1 MFTFISGF
9 LNPELPS
16 SSGLHLSSAQ
26 DFNPNQNCYL
36 IRNIKKDQV
45 ADSVFFQEPNFL
57 ACFDGVLI
65 NSPDLIK
72 RYAARNTESLLKD
85 LLAQRNESMLA
96 EFHGQFYGMSYRVGE
111 AAWFF
116 SNQIGSSRVYHW
128 HQDNKLIV
136 SSSLAMIVAILKM
149 NGFKPGLDEVG
160 ARMLLVMGYTV
171 ADYSTV
177 ENIKLL
183 EPGQA
188 LKWDKEGLKIQ
199 TYFSFNNEP
208 KYEGTNQTLQ
218 ELDELFKTAVD
229 FEYRWNQAHKLRQYA
244 FLSGGM
250 DSRMSLYQAVALGYK
265 DIDVLNFSQSG
276 DSEQKIAHRIS
287 KKLGLNYEFYPLDG
301 GSYLLD
307 MENALLYNDG
317 QVFYHGAAHL
327 FAAINSVDLQD
338 TGIIHTGQAGGLV
351 MNSFKTG
358 KTKKGDFGNLS
369 LGAVP
374 DPEIDLILGK
384 IVSKYAS
391 FHLSVLYN
399 RGFNAASNGDY
410 AVALYK
416 HASSAFL
423 YPPFAQYCLNIQPQ
437 IIEGREFYFKWFSK
451 HCPEGAKIPWDVTG
465 LPLSVKPVFRKAA
478 LQMRRVKSGLSRLGI
493 IKPPG
498 MNPFKYWLKN
508 NPKLAAELNK
518 RYEKADEY
526 GIMEKSNLAD
536 LYRNYKTSPH
546 YSSQMSAYTAA
557 HSLNKMLGEGPV
569 WIPPIFTG
577 GFNN

>member
-16 SSGLHLSSAQ
+16 SPGLHLSSVQ

-36 IRNIKKDQV
+36 IRNIKKNQV

-96 EFHGQFYGMSYRVGE
+96 EFHGQFCGMSYHVDE

-116 SNQIGSSRVYHW
+116 SNQVGSSRVYHW
-128 HQDNKLIV
+128 HQDDKLIV

-188 LKWDKEGLKIQ
+188 LKWDKEGLEIQ

-208 KYEGTNQTLQ
+208 KYEGTDRTLQ

-229 FEYRWNQAHKLRQYA
+229 FEYRWNQVHKLRQHA

-327 FAAINSVDLQD
+327 FAAINSFDLQD
-338 TGIIHTGQAGGLV
+338 AGIIHTGQAGGLV

-451 HCPEGAKIPWDVTG
+451 HCPEGAKMPWDVTG
-465 LPLSVKPVFRKAA
+465 LPLSVKPAMRKAA

-498 MNPFKYWLKN
+498 MNPFKYWLKK
-508 NPKLAAELNK
+508 NPNLAAELNK

-536 LYRNYKTSPH
+536 LYQNYKTSPH